1 MQISVPPGDL
11 GRLDRQVG
19 RSAFGTDV
27 DGYHQARSGYPAELF
42 EYLSGRIA
50 TSPRILEI
58 GAGTGLATEGLVGC
72 NPARLALLEPDAR
85 LCEFLEGRFAPSGAE
100 VTCGAFPESDI
111 AGPFDLIACAAA
123 FHWMEP
129 GAALAGAK
137 SLLAPGGV
145 WAMWWNCYFGHGEDD
160 PFAASVAQVLME
172 EGVALAPSY
181 HGANHYALDTGHLLG
196 LLQQAEFR
204 AADHLLYRTPREYD
218 AQSAR
223 DLCASFSFVRV
234 LPQQIRTRVLDRIA
248 DKVQNDHSGLV
259 VGIVVTSLYAA
270 SI

>member
-1 MQISVPPGDL
+1 MQNGVPPGDP

-19 RSAFGTDV
+19 RSAFGADA

-50 TSPRILEI
+50 TAPRILEI
-58 GAGTGLATEGLVGC
+58 GAGTGLATDGLVGC
-72 NPARLALLEPDAR
+72 NPERLVLLEPDAR
-85 LCEFLEGRFAPSGAE
+85 LCKFLEGRFAPVGAE
-100 VTCGAFPESDI
+100 VTCGTFPERVI
-111 AGPFDLIACAAA
+111 TGPFDLIACAAA

-137 SLLAPGGV
+137 SLLAPGGT

-160 PFAASVAQVLME
+160 PFAAIVAQVLKE

-181 HGANHYALDTGHLLG
+181 HGADHYALDTGHLLG
-196 LLQQAEFR
+196 LLQQAEFS
-204 AADHLLYRTPREYD
+204 AAEHVLYRTAREYD
-218 AQSAR
+218 AQSAQA
-223 DLCASFSFVRV
+223 LCASFSFIRV
-234 LPQQIRTRVLDRIA
+234 LPQVIRTRVLERIA
-248 DKVQNDHSGLV
+248 NKVRDQHGGLAP
-259 VGIVVTSLYAA
+259 GIVVTSLYAA

>member
-1 MQISVPPGDL
+1 MSFPPGSPD
-11 GRLDRQVG
+11 RLERQVG

-72 NPARLALLEPDAR
+72 NPERLALLEPDAR
-85 LCEFLEGRFAPSGAE
+85 LCEFLEGRFAPIGAE
-100 VTCGAFPESDI
+100 VTGGAFPESDI

-181 HGANHYALDTGHLLG
+181 HGANHYALDTEYLSG
-196 LLQQAEFR
+196 LLQRAEFR
-204 AADHLLYRTPREYD
+204 EVEHMLYRTPREYD
-218 AQSAR
+218 EQSAR
-223 DLCASFSFVRV
+223 ELCASFSFVRV
-234 LPQQIRTRVLDRIA
+234 LPQETQTRVLNRIA
-248 DKVQNDHSGLV
+248 EKVHIDHGGLA
-259 VGIVVTSLYAA
+259 VGTVVTSLYAA

>member
-1 MQISVPPGDL
+1 MSAQSGGP

-27 DGYHQARSGYPAELF
+27 DGYHGARSGYPADLF
-42 EYLSGRIA
+42 EYLSRRLA
-50 TSPRILEI
+50 PSPRILEI

-72 NPARLALLEPDAR
+72 NPQRLALLEPDAR
-85 LCEFLEGRFAPSGAE
+85 LCKFLESRFAPNGAK
-100 VTCGAFPESDI
+100 VVCGAFPESAI

-129 GAALAGAK
+129 GDALASAR

-160 PFAASVAQVLME
+160 AFAASVAQVLME

-181 HGANHYALDTGHLLG
+181 HGANHYALDTGHLSG

-204 AADHLLYRTPREYD
+204 AVEHVLYRTPREYD
-218 AQSAR
+218 VQGAR

-234 LPQQIRTRVLDRIA
+234 LPQETRIRVLDRIA
-248 DKVQNDHSGLV
+248 SKVRDEHGGLAP
-259 VGIVVTSLYAA
+259 GIVVTSLYAA